1 MSARSGEAGRQRPHV
16 VIAHSDTAYVLGAAR
31 AFRRHGWDVAL
42 AAVGQEARRLAA
54 QLSARLVVLETSLP
68 DETGWLTCAKLTVGD
83 DAPSVV
89 LVADED
95 EDRDEEFADFA
106 GAARLVTRDEGT
118 EPLLEEAGILRPVK
132 QVV

>member
-16 VIAHSDTAYVLGAAR
+16 VIAHSDTAYVLGVAR

-42 AAVGQEARRLAA
+42 APVGQEARRLAA

-68 DETGWLTCAKLTVGD
+68 DETGWLTCAKLTVRD
-83 DAPSVV
+83 DAPTVV
-89 LVADED
+89 LVAGED
-95 EDRDEEFADFA
+95 EDRDEEFAEFA
-106 GAARLVTRDEGT
+106 GAERLVTRDEGI

>member
-1 MSARSGEAGRQRPHV
+1 MMGSVVVYQDSPRDEAGTEPPHKEQPMFAGSGEAGRHRPHV
-16 VIAHSDTAYVLGAAR
+16 VIAHSDTAYVLGVAR

-42 AAVGQEARRLAA
+42 AAVGQEARRLAV

-95 EDRDEEFADFA
+95 D
-106 GAARLVTRDEGT
+106 G
-118 EPLLEEAGILRPVK
+118 
-132 QVV
+132 